1 MIYFTATE
9 GFNYTF
15 KHIVYTGNVTMFNL
29 RYQKK
34 LCIQSHDALKD
45 MARHDVLPI
54 MVEEIVLDGTDFK
67 DKMRVKGEIGRSIKK
82 GNFEIFVKLIP
93 SYSYSIDEDVWV
105 IKHIGKR
112 RIKK

>member
-1 MIYFTATE
+1 MRTE
-9 GFNYTF
+9 GFNIMF
-15 KHIVYTGNVTMFNL
+15 KHNVYTGNVNMSNL

-34 LCIQSHDALKD
+34 LCIPSHDALKD
-45 MARHDVLPI
+45 MARHDVPPI
-54 MVEEIVLDGTDFK
+54 MVEEIVIGGDDFK
-67 DKMRVKGEIGRSIKK
+67 DKMMVKGEIGRSIKK

-105 IKHIGKR
+105 IKHFGKR